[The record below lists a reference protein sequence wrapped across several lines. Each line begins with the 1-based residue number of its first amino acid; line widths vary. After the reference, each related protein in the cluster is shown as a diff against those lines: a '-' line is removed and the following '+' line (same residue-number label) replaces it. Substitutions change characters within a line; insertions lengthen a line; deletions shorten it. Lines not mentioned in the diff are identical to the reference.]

1 MTNNREFES
10 ANLMTK
16 PVVFNEFYVY
26 FLDTFDMK
34 FNGFHITTLYVRDM
48 KIRLNDYTKIIEDN
62 DEYYLF
68 EFDYDGTPRL
78 LKGFKSKELAQQE
91 VDKRNPH
98 GH

>member
-1 MTNNREFES
+1 MANNREFES
-10 ANLMTK
+10 TNLMTK
-16 PVVFNEFYVY
+16 PLVFNEFNVY

-48 KIRLNDYTKIIEDN
+48 KIKLNEYTKILEN
-62 DEYYLF
+62 TDEYYIF

-91 VDKRNPH
+91 VNKRKPYAH
-98 GH
+98 